1 MGCALDPAPRE
12 NTLTTMSNVT
22 PPTDLTKRPPRSTRA
37 RLGGYVL
44 LPRIIDKGRAVTAG
58 TNGEYNYGCPLD
70 MQFFEFTSVDPQAFK
85 KQIDA
90 GLGDGDLLE
99 WAKTNAGTKRSPHEI
114 HLWSRFMED
123 RAPSGVEMREF
134 FNQTHKTTAPD
145 RDDISTWF
153 DWLDL
158 DDYASYGGK
167 V

>member
-1 MGCALDPAPRE
+1 
-12 NTLTTMSNVT
+12 MSNTT

-44 LPRIIDKGRAVTAG
+44 LPRIIDKARAVIAG
-58 TNGEYNYGCPLD
+58 TNGEFNYACPLD
-70 MQFFEFTSVDPQAFK
+70 MEFFEFTSVDPAAFK
-85 KQIDA
+85 KQIEA

-99 WAKTNAGTKRSPHEI
+99 WITKNAGAKRSPHEVY
-114 HLWSRFMED
+114 LWSRYMED
-123 RAPSGVEMREF
+123 RAPSGVEKREF
-134 FNQTHKTTAPD
+134 FNQTHKNIAPG
-145 RDDISTWF
+145 REDISTWF